1 MGAAQGGRGW
11 GEGTP
16 PGSHR
21 LMMWRH
27 TATSFVGSPFA
38 TVDAMAS
45 LLGARDAADDILQD
59 LKGSVTGHL
68 TVSAVGLFMAIAFA
82 AGLLT
87 LCLFLLCRRQH
98 RTLYAPKSY
107 AISIKSLITMK
118 SSHWGFFKTV
128 LRLRDQDLLRM
139 TGTDA
144 VVFLEFL
151 RLTARILTAVAL
163 PLCVILIP
171 IDVTYKQDVQRDG
184 GTLDTLMYLTMG
196 HVQGPRLWAH
206 VILSYGVTIGGLVM
220 IYLSYKK
227 VIRLRQAY
235 FASSEYQTSYFSRAL
250 MATDLAPEIR
260 DDASLRTALVAEG
273 IVYPLCEVQMGHGMH
288 DLPEL
293 LARHTAAVHKLERYL
308 DRALRSHKRPLIRPT
323 WSAPKVDAI
332 THYAG
337 LVESLEH
344 DIAAA
349 RSERTEGA
357 PQSYGFAS
365 LAAPAYA
372 HTTAKMLAKKQP
384 QHAKIRLAVSPRDIL
399 WQNLMKDPASRRR
412 SRHWARVLLLLLFLF
427 NIVPLLAVSLIS
439 NLNAFSR
446 ISQTLTEW
454 QTNHAMSFAL
464 CTGVLPPL
472 ISFANSLLLPMCM
485 RRIAMYRG
493 VRTRQSRDRSLT
505 NQYFTFLFATQFLIF
520 SLIGVVLDLVI
531 MIIAAFRRKDKASTA
546 LSDMAREMLN
556 QVSQRFQFQSAY
568 WMTWLCLR
576 GFLFLFE
583 LAQIR
588 RLGFLMVDRYLFSHN
603 PRDLYEYTKA
613 PTFSYWKAYAE
624 MLFLVAIGLIY
635 APLAPLVAAVAAGV
649 LWIAL
654 FVYKNQLYYVYA
666 TKSETGGRLWS
677 SVVKSLLA
685 MMTVMEVMVALAI
698 GLLENWIKAVICI
711 PPIVVVVLFAWYC
724 RAQLE
729 PLFLWYNPSPMDLAR
744 ARVHVPRSDRP
755 HLARQF
761 GNVFLHCALEQP
773 IVDVKLL
780 ERVRELYDGPVM
792 PSHHVV
798 EPLIPHKTSPMA
810 SVDSLPMDEEG
821 LASDLEWQDD
831 EEEGPHD
838 LEWKDEEAFP
848 MKTRGLPPEEDVED
862 IIQTYA
868 EHV

>member
-1 MGAAQGGRGW
+1 
-11 GEGTP
+11 
-16 PGSHR
+16 
-21 LMMWRH
+21 MMWRH
-27 TATSFVGSPFA
+27 RATSCSALLPPL
-38 TVDAMAS
+38 THAMAS
-45 LLGARDAADDILQD
+45 RLSARDAADEILRD
-59 LKGSVTGHL
+59 LKSNVSGHL
-68 TVSAVGLFMAIAFA
+68 TVSAVGLFMAIAFG
-82 AGLLT
+82 AGLVT
-87 LCLFLLCRRQH
+87 LCVFLVCRRRH

-107 AISIKSLITMK
+107 AISIKSLITMR
-118 SSHWGFFKTV
+118 SSHGGFFKTV
-128 LRLRDQDLLRM
+128 LRLRDEDLLRM

-171 IDVTYKQDVQRDG
+171 IDITYKQDLSTDDDVP
-184 GTLDTLMYLTMG
+184 DTLMYLTMG
-196 HVQGPRLWAH
+196 YVQGPRLWAH
-206 VILSYGVTIGGLVM
+206 VILSYGVTISGLVM
-220 IYLSYKK
+220 IYMSYRK

-235 FASSEYQTSYFSRAL
+235 LASSEYQTSYFSRAL
-250 MATDLAPEIR
+250 MATDLAPEIQ
-260 DDASLRTALVAEG
+260 DDASLRAALMAEG
-273 IVYPLCEVQMGHGMH
+273 IVYPLCEVQLGHGMH
-288 DLPEL
+288 NLPDL

-308 DRALRSHKRPLIRPT
+308 DKALRSHKRPLIRLAWT
-323 WSAPKVDAI
+323 APKMDAI
-332 THYAG
+332 AHYAG
-337 LVESLEH
+337 VVESLEQ

-349 RSERTEGA
+349 RSERSEGA

-365 LAAPAYA
+365 LAMPAYA
-372 HTTAKMLAKKQP
+372 HATAKMLTKKP
-384 QHAKIRLAVSPRDIL
+384 SRRVKIRLAVSPRDIL

-446 ISQTLTEW
+446 ISQTLSDW
-454 QTNHAMSFAL
+454 QTNRPLSFAL

-505 NQYFTFLFATQFLIF
+505 NQYFTFLFTTQFVIF

-531 MIIAAFRRKDKASTA
+531 MIMAAFRHKDKPSRA

-556 QVSQRFQFQSAY
+556 QVSKRFQFQSAY

-576 GFLFLFE
+576 GFLFLLE

-603 PRDLYEYTKA
+603 PRDLHEYTKA
-613 PTFSYWKAYAE
+613 PSFSYWKGYAE

-649 LWIAL
+649 LWIAV

-677 SVVKSLLA
+677 SVVTSLLA
-685 MMTVMEVMVALAI
+685 MMTVMEVIVALAI
-698 GLLENWIKAVICI
+698 GLLQNWIKAVICL
-711 PPIVVVVLFAWYC
+711 PPIVLVVLFGWYC
-724 RAQLE
+724 RAKLE

-744 ARVHVPRSDRP
+744 ARVHVPRSDRAR
-755 HLARQF
+755 LARQF
-761 GNVFLHCALEQP
+761 GNVFLHCPLEQP
-773 IVDVKLL
+773 IVDVKLMG
-780 ERVRELYDGPVM
+780 RVHEFYDGPVM

-798 EPLIPHKTSPMA
+798 EPVIPYETSPMA
-810 SVDSLPMDEEG
+810 SVDSLPVDEEG
-821 LASDLEWQDD
+821 LASDV
-831 EEEGPHD
+831 
-838 LEWKDEEAFP
+838 EWKDEEEGTWDGESKEEEAYP
-848 MKTRGLPPEEDVED
+848 MKTRVPPSKAEFDDFIEM
-862 IIQTYA
+862 YA